1 MSVLDEIKNGV
12 RIRELDIKKLNIL
25 AGEVREFLIDKVM
38 ENGGHLA
45 SNLGIVELTIAL
57 HYVFDFPDD
66 KVVWDVGHQAY
77 VHKILSG
84 RSDGFDTLRK
94 FGGLSGFPKTSE
106 SPYDCFNS
114 GHAGNSISV
123 AAGMARA
130 RDLKGEKNNII
141 AVIGDGSFGNGLAYE
156 AINDIGNRKTRMLI
170 VLNDNKMSIA
180 QNVGSMSR
188 YISSIRMSDK
198 YVRFKQRVAIRLE
211 KNENLFILLK
221 KIKDFFKRML
231 VKHTVFDELG
241 LDYFGPFDG
250 HNIKQLI
257 NALNHIKN
265 LRGGVIMHVRT
276 IKGKGYTP
284 AETKPQEYHGVSAG
298 SVKPCIDYSCV
309 FGQALIKIAEKN
321 NKVFAITAA
330 MPDGTGLTDFAKKFP
345 NRFLDVG
352 IAEEH
357 AVSTAAGMAING
369 IIPVTA
375 IYSSFMQ
382 RAFDEALHDVCL
394 QNLHVV
400 MCADRAG
407 IVGADGETH
416 QGIFDLSYMRL
427 MPNISIF
434 VPSCYKELEN
444 MLFFA
449 VNNMNSP
456 VVIRYPRGCQECDIE
471 YKTAFLPG
479 KAELL
484 NQGGDVI
491 IFSCGSMVSE
501 SLKASEIL
509 EKSGLSAA
517 VADLRSV
524 LPLDNDFI
532 TGYSSDVKL
541 VVTMEDNVKSGGVG
555 EMLTSILSENGIKT
569 KIMIKAYECGII
581 EQGTPDELKKIRRMD
596 AESVAEDIL
605 TYLR

>member
-1 MSVLDEIKNGV
+1 MSVLDEIKNGTKV
-12 RIRELDIKKLNIL
+12 RELNIKKLNIL
-25 AGEVREFLIDKVM
+25 ADEVREFLIDKVM

-66 KVVWDVGHQAY
+66 KVIWDVGHQSY

-130 RDLKGEKNNII
+130 RDLKGEKNKII

-156 AINDIGNRKTRMLI
+156 AINDIGNSKTRMLI
-170 VLNDNKMSIA
+170 ILNDNKMSIA

-198 YVRFKQRVAIRLE
+198 YVRFKQRVAIRFG
-211 KNENLFILLK
+211 KKENLFILLK

-231 VKHTVFDELG
+231 VKNTVFDELG

-250 HNIKQLI
+250 HNISQLI

-265 LRGGVIMHVRT
+265 LDGGVIMHVRT
-276 IKGKGYTP
+276 VKGKGYTP
-284 AETKPQEYHGVSAG
+284 AEIKPQEYHGVSAG
-298 SVKPCIDYSCV
+298 SVKHCMDYSCI

-330 MPDGTGLTDFAKKFP
+330 MPDGTGLTEFAEKFP
-345 NRFLDVG
+345 DRFLDVG

-375 IYSSFMQ
+375 VYSSFMQ
-382 RAFDEALHDVCL
+382 RAFDEVLHDVCL

-416 QGIFDLSYMRL
+416 QGVFDLSYMRV

-434 VPSCYKELEN
+434 VPSSYKELEN

-456 VVIRYPRGCQECDIE
+456 VVIRYPRGCQKCDIE
-471 YKTAFLPG
+471 YKSAFMPG
-479 KAELL
+479 KAELI

-491 IFSCGSMVSE
+491 IFACGSMVSE
-501 SLKASEIL
+501 ALKASAIL

-532 TGYSSDVKL
+532 TGHSSDVKL

-555 EMLTSILSENGIKT
+555 EMLASVLSENGIKT
-569 KIMIKAYECGII
+569 KIMIKAYESGII